1 MRDRPEPGKA
11 ITVKQKITA
20 AETALQ
26 AEGETQSR
34 KTDRMEMEPAAARIK
49 KDRAMSQT
57 GGLENQGGNG
67 GSAEDNSSS
76 DNGNTDSGNSSEAE
90 AEPQIMDLQET

>member
-20 AETALQ
+20 AETALRQ
-26 AEGETQSR
+26 REKLRQSR
-34 KTDRMEMEPAAARIK
+34 KTDRMEMAAARIK
-49 KDRAMSQT
+49 KDRAMRARPAVRKIRAATAEVRKITVLLIMEIQT
-57 GGLENQGGNG
+57 VEILRR
-67 GSAEDNSSS
+67 
-76 DNGNTDSGNSSEAE
+76 AE